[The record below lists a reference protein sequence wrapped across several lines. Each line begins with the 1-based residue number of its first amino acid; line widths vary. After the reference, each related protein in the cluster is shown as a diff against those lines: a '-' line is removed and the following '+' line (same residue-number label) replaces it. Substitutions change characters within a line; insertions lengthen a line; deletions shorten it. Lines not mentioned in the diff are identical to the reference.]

1 MNERIYKTELHC
13 HTSEM
18 SPCSQE
24 GPEEVVKKYVD
35 AGYTSLV
42 ITNHFT
48 ADLCYWRVPGD
59 TFREKVDAYFDA
71 IEHVREAAGDQ
82 LNIIDGME
90 ITFREWRNDYLVF
103 GARRDLFYDIED
115 VFDMGYQNFYK
126 YADEHGMLFVQAH
139 PFRFWISHCD
149 PRFLHGIEVF
159 NGHKGHQ
166 SHNNISELWAE
177 YFSEENLILTSG
189 TDNHHTWQTPT
200 GGILAAEPIRT
211 NDQLLG
217 VLKSGE
223 YDIIRTPLVDAE
235 H

>member
-24 GPEEVVKKYVD
+24 GPEEVVKKYID

-71 IEHVREAAGDQ
+71 IEHVREAAGDK
-82 LNIIDGME
+82 LNVIDGME
-90 ITFREWRNDYLVF
+90 ITFKEWHNDYLVF
-103 GARRDLFYDIED
+103 GARRELFYDIED
-115 VFDMGYQNFYK
+115 VFEMGYRNFYK
-126 YADEHGMLFVQAH
+126 YADEHGLLFVQAH

-149 PRFLHGIEVF
+149 PHFLHGIEVF
-159 NGHKGHQ
+159 NGHARHK
-166 SHNNISELWAE
+166 SHNKISDQWAD
-177 YFSEENLILTSG
+177 YFSEENLIRTSG
-189 TDNHHTWQTPT
+189 TDNHHSWQTPT
-200 GGILAAEPIRT
+200 GGILTAEPIKT
-211 NDQLLG
+211 NDQLLE
-217 VLKSGE
+217 VLRNGD
-223 YDIIRTPLVDAE
+223 YDLIRTPLGDVE
-235 H
+235 